1 MPDKEA
7 FGPDMK
13 WSDEAR
19 AKRSESAK
27 KAAATRARKKAEV
40 AERANYI
47 ETLGAEAVAEERHV
61 APVRAQALSKSGMRA
76 YAYPAEK
83 LTASQKRLI
92 RPTYPY
98 FQGSRTARLAV
109 CSVSRLALVTAMRG

>member
-19 AKRSESAK
+19 AKRSEAAK
-27 KAAATRARKKAEV
+27 KAAATRARKKVEA

-61 APVRAQALSKSGMRA
+61 APVRAQALRNSGM
-76 YAYPAEK
+76 P
-83 LTASQKRLI
+83 I
-92 RPTYPY
+92 RRPYPY

-109 CSVSRLALVTAMRG
+109 CSVSRLALVTARRG